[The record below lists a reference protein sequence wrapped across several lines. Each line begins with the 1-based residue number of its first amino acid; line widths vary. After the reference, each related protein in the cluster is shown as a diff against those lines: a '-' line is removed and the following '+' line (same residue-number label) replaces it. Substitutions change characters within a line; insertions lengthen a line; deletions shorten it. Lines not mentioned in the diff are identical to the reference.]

1 MSSASQLG
9 RDRPLV
15 LVVMDGIGVGRGD
28 AFDEVALAYTPT
40 LDHLAAGPYRTLRA
54 HGTAV
59 GLPSDADMGNSEVGH
74 NILGAGRI
82 FDQGAK
88 RIDKAVASGAI
99 WTSEAWRQ
107 VVQACADGGGTLHLI
122 GLLSDGN
129 VHSNISHLFEMLRQA
144 AEDGI
149 TTIRIH
155 ALFDGRDVPDPSA
168 ERYIDLTAAEFDK
181 YPSVDIRF
189 ASGGGRMVTTMDRYG
204 ANWSVVEAGWRA
216 HVLGEAHRVPDL
228 ISGVE
233 WGRSTGVRS
242 DQLLPAFTVVDDSQQ
257 PVGRIVDGDAVV
269 MFNFRGD
276 RAIELSQAFEAGP
289 DFDEFDRQRVPD
301 VHFAG
306 MALYDGDTNTPSSY
320 LVEPES
326 VDTTV
331 SEIIAT
337 AGVTQWAGAE
347 TQKFGHITYF
357 WNGNRSSKFDDDLET
372 YLEIPS
378 DLVPFDQ
385 RPWMKSAETADAA
398 IEAVRSGEFGFIRM
412 NLAGGDMVGH
422 TADLAATRVA
432 VEAVDLAI
440 GRIAEAVQA
449 AQGCLLVTADHGN
462 ADDKVERDSDGE
474 PLLDEHG
481 EPLLRTAHSL
491 NPVMFAVHDF
501 GDASV
506 SMRDDLSEAGLAN
519 VAPTILQLLGLEIPS
534 DYEPSLL
541 QAHESSGAAD
551 GGVH

>member
-15 LVVMDGIGVGRGD
+15 LVVMDGVGVGNGD
-28 AFDEVALAYTPT
+28 AFDAVALANTPN
-40 LDHLAAGPYRTLRA
+40 LDRLASGSCRTLRA

-88 RIDKAVASGAI
+88 RIDNAIVSGSI
-99 WTSEAWRQ
+99 WRSDAWQQIVER
-107 VVQACADGGGTLHLI
+107 CGGGGGGTLHLI

-129 VHSNISHLFEMLRQA
+129 VHSNVSHLFEMLRQA

-149 TTIRIH
+149 STIRIH
-155 ALFDGRDVPDPSA
+155 VLFDGRDVPDPSA
-168 ERYIDLTAAEFDK
+168 ERYIALTEDEFAK
-181 YPSVDIRF
+181 HPTIDIRF

-204 ANWSVVEAGWRA
+204 ADWRIVEAGWQA
-216 HVLGEAHRVPDL
+216 HVLGTAHPVSDL
-228 ISGVE
+228 LSGLE

-242 DQLLPAFTVVDDSQQ
+242 DQLLPAFTVVDESQQ
-257 PVGRIVDGDAVV
+257 PVGSIVDGDAVV

-289 DFDEFDRQRVPD
+289 TFDKFDRERVPD
-301 VHFAG
+301 VYFAG
-306 MALYDGDTNTPSSY
+306 MALYDGDTNTPAAY

-331 SEIIAT
+331 SEIIAS
-337 AGVTQWAGAE
+337 AGISQWAGAE

-357 WNGNRSSKFDDDLET
+357 WNGNRSSKFDDRLET
-372 YLEIPS
+372 YFEILS
-378 DLVPFDQ
+378 DLVPFNE

-398 IEAVRSGEFGFIRM
+398 IEAVRSGEFGFVRM

-422 TADLAATRVA
+422 TADIAATRIA
-432 VEAVDLAI
+432 VESVDLAI
-440 GRIAEAVQA
+440 GRIADAVA
-449 AQGCLLVTADHGN
+449 AASGCLLVTADHGN
-462 ADDKVERDSDGE
+462 ADDKVERNREGTPLMSDDGE
-474 PLLDEHG
+474 PQ
-481 EPLLRTAHSL
+481 LRTAHSL
-491 NPVMFAVHDF
+491 NPVMFAVHDYA
-501 GDASV
+501 GSPV
-506 SMRDDLSEAGLAN
+506 HLRDDLPTAGLAN
-519 VAPTILQLLGLEIPS
+519 VAATILQLLDLDIPS

-541 QAHESSGAAD
+541 DAP
-551 GGVH
+551 VP

>member
-1 MSSASQLG
+1 MGSASQLG

-15 LVVMDGIGVGRGD
+15 LVVMDGIGVGSGD
-28 AFDEVALAYTPT
+28 AFDEVALANTPT
-40 LDHLAAGPYRTLRA
+40 LDRLESGAYRTLRA

-99 WTSEAWRQ
+99 WKSAAWRR
-107 VVQACADGGGTLHLI
+107 VVEVCAGGGGTLHFI

-129 VHSNISHLFEMLRQA
+129 VHSNISHLHEMLRQA
-144 AEDGI
+144 AGEGV
-149 TTIRIH
+149 TSIRIH

-168 ERYIDLTAAEFDK
+168 ERYIALTAAEFAK
-181 YPSVDIRF
+181 YPTVDIRF

-204 ANWSVVEAGWRA
+204 ADWRIVEAGWRA
-216 HVLGEAHRVPDL
+216 HVLGEAQPVSDL
-228 ISGVE
+228 VAGVE

-242 DQLLPAFTVVDDSQQ
+242 DQLLPAFSVVDEFQQ
-257 PVGRIVDGDAVV
+257 PVGKIVDGDAIV

-289 DFDEFDRQRVPD
+289 EFDEFDRRRVPA

-331 SEIIAT
+331 SEIIAA
-337 AGVTQWAGAE
+337 AGITQWAGAE

-357 WNGNRSSKFDDDLET
+357 WNGNRSSKFDDRLET
-372 YLEIPS
+372 YVEIPS

-398 IEAVRSGEFGFIRM
+398 IEAVRSAEFGFIRM

-422 TADLAATRVA
+422 TADLAATRIA
-432 VEAVDLAI
+432 VESVDLAI
-440 GRIAEAVQA
+440 GRIADAVA
-449 AQGCLLVTADHGN
+449 AASGCLLVTADHGN
-462 ADDKVERDSDGE
+462 ADDKVERDGDGT
-474 PLLDEHG
+474 PLRGEDG

-501 GDASV
+501 GDASA
-506 SMRDDLSEAGLAN
+506 SLRNDLPQAGLAN
-519 VAPTILQLLGLEIPS
+519 VASTILQLLDLEIPS

-541 QAHESSGAAD
+541 RGSKSARNAD
-551 GGVH
+551 VEPI

>member
-1 MSSASQLG
+1 MGSARQLG

-15 LVVMDGIGVGRGD
+15 LVVMDGVGVGSGD
-28 AFDEVALAYTPT
+28 AFDEVALANTPM
-40 LDHLAAGPYRTLRA
+40 LDRLASGSYRTLRA

-99 WTSEAWRQ
+99 WTSSAWRS
-107 VVQACADGGGTLHLI
+107 VVDACAAGGGTLHLI

-129 VHSNISHLFEMLRQA
+129 VHSNISHLCELLRQA
-144 AEDGI
+144 AQDGI
-149 TTIRIH
+149 SAIRIH
-155 ALFDGRDVPDPSA
+155 ALFDGRDVADPSA
-168 ERYIDLTAAEFDK
+168 ERYIDRTEAEFAK

-204 ANWSVVEAGWRA
+204 ADWSVVEAGWRA
-216 HVLGEAHRVPDL
+216 HVLGAAQPVSSL
-228 ISGVE
+228 TAGVE

-242 DQLLPAFTVVDDSQQ
+242 DQLLPAFTVVDEAQQ
-257 PVGRIVDGDAVV
+257 PVGTIVDGDAVV

-276 RAIELSQAFEAGP
+276 RAIELSQAFEAGA
-289 DFDEFDRQRVPD
+289 DFGEFERRRVPD

-331 SEIIAT
+331 SEIIAS
-337 AGVTQWAGAE
+337 AGITQWAGAE

-357 WNGNRSSKFDDDLET
+357 WNGNRSSKFDDELET
-372 YLEIPS
+372 YVEIPS

-385 RPWMKSAETADAA
+385 RPWMKSAETADVA
-398 IEAVRSGEFGFIRM
+398 ISAVRSGQFGFIRM

-422 TADLAATRVA
+422 TADLAATRIA
-432 VEAVDLAI
+432 VESVDLAI
-440 GRIAEAVQA
+440 RRIAEAVEA
-449 AQGCLLVTADHGN
+449 VHGCLLVTADHGN
-462 ADDKVERDSDGE
+462 ADDKVERDGDGT
-474 PLLDEHG
+474 PLRGDDG

-501 GDASV
+501 GDTSV
-506 SMRDDLSEAGLAN
+506 ALRDDLPDAGLAN
-519 VAPTILQLLGLEIPS
+519 VAPTILQLLDLDIPS

-541 QAHESSGAAD
+541 RAPDSSRSDD
-551 GGVH
+551 GVAY

>member
-28 AFDEVALAYTPT
+28 AFDAVALANTPN
-40 LDHLAAGPYRTLRA
+40 LDQLASESCRTLRA

-88 RIDKAVASGAI
+88 RVDNAIASGSIWKSDAWQAI
-99 WTSEAWRQ
+99 VAR
-107 VVQACADGGGTLHLI
+107 CADGGGTLHLI

-129 VHSNISHLFEMLRQA
+129 VHSNISHVFEIFRQA
-144 AEDGI
+144 AEDQI
-149 TTIRIH
+149 SRIRIH
-155 ALFDGRDVPDPSA
+155 ALLDGRDVADPSA
-168 ERYIDLTAAEFDK
+168 ERYIARTQYEFAK
-181 YPSVDIRF
+181 HPTVDIRF

-204 ANWSVVEAGWRA
+204 ADWRVVEAGWSA
-216 HVLGEAHRVPDL
+216 HVLGTAHPVPDL
-228 ISGVE
+228 LSGVE

-242 DQLLPAFTVVDDSQQ
+242 DQLLPAFTVVDEFQQ
-257 PVGRIVDGDAVV
+257 PVGSIVDGDAVV
-269 MFNFRGD
+269 IFNFRGD

-289 DFDEFDRQRVPD
+289 EFDKFDRERVPD
-301 VHFAG
+301 VYFAG
-306 MALYDGDTNTPSSY
+306 MALYDGDTNTPVSY

-331 SEIIAT
+331 SEIIAS
-337 AGVTQWAGAE
+337 AGIAQWAGAE

-357 WNGNRSSKFDDDLET
+357 WNGNRSSKFDDRLET
-372 YLEIPS
+372 YVEIPS
-378 DLVPFDQ
+378 DLVPSDE

-412 NLAGGDMVGH
+412 NFAGGDMVGH
-422 TADLAATRVA
+422 TADLAATRIA
-432 VEAVDLAI
+432 VESVDLAI
-440 GRIAEAVQA
+440 GRIANAVA
-449 AQGCLLVTADHGN
+449 VASGCLLVTADHGN
-462 ADDKVERDSDGE
+462 ADDKVERDREGKPLMSDDGE
-474 PLLDEHG
+474 PQ
-481 EPLLRTAHSL
+481 LRTAHSL
-491 NPVMFAVHDF
+491 NPVMFAVRDYAGSPIHL
-501 GDASV
+501 
-506 SMRDDLSEAGLAN
+506 RDDLPMAGLAN
-519 VAPTILQLLGLEIPS
+519 AAATILQLLDLEIPP

-541 QAHESSGAAD
+541 DAPRR
-551 GGVH
+551 

>member
-1 MSSASQLG
+1 MSAASQLG

-15 LVVMDGIGVGRGD
+15 LVVMDGVGVGRGD
-28 AFDEVALAYTPT
+28 AFDAVALAHTPN
-40 LDHLAAGPYRTLRA
+40 LDDLAAGSCRTLRA

-88 RIDKAVASGAI
+88 RVDNAVASGSI
-99 WTSEAWRQ
+99 WTSEAWQRI
-107 VVQACADGGGTLHLI
+107 VDRCAEGGGTLHLI

-129 VHSNISHLFEMLRQA
+129 VHSNISHLFEILRRA
-144 AEDGI
+144 DADGI
-149 TTIRIH
+149 STIRVH
-155 ALFDGRDVPDPSA
+155 ALFDGRDVADPSA
-168 ERYIDLTAAEFDK
+168 ERYIALAEAEFAEH
-181 YPSVDIRF
+181 PSVDIRF

-204 ANWSVVEAGWRA
+204 ADWRVVEAGWRA
-216 HVLGEAHRVPDL
+216 HVLGSAHPVPDL
-228 ISGVE
+228 LAGVE

-242 DQLLPAFTVVDDSQQ
+242 DQLLPAFTVVDESWQ
-257 PVGRIVDGDAVV
+257 PVGPIVDGDAVV

-289 DFDEFDRQRVPD
+289 GFDEFDRQRVPA
-301 VHFAG
+301 VVFAG

-331 SEIIAT
+331 SEIIAS
-337 AGVTQWAGAE
+337 AGITQWAGAE

-357 WNGNRSSKFDDDLET
+357 WNGNRSSKFDDRLET
-372 YLEIPS
+372 YVEIPS
-378 DLVPFDQ
+378 DLVPFNE

-422 TADLAATRVA
+422 TADIAATRLA
-432 VEAVDLAI
+432 VESVDLAI
-440 GRIAEAVQA
+440 GRIAAAVA
-449 AQGCLLVTADHGN
+449 AASGCLLVTADHGN
-462 ADDKVERDSDGE
+462 ADDKVERTSDGE
-474 PLLDEHG
+474 PRIREGG
-481 EPLLRTAHSL
+481 EPELRTAHSL
-491 NPVMFAVHDF
+491 NPVMFAVRDY
-501 GDASV
+501 GGGAV
-506 SMRDDLSEAGLAN
+506 NLRDDLPDAGLAN
-519 VAPTILQLLGLEIPS
+519 VAATILQLLDLEIPP

-541 QAHESSGAAD
+541 A
-551 GGVH
+551 

>member
-15 LVVMDGIGVGRGD
+15 LVVMDGIGVGKGD

-40 LDHLAAGPYRTLRA
+40 LDRLAAGSYRTLRA

-99 WTSEAWRQ
+99 WTSDAWRR

-122 GLLSDGN
+122 GRLSDGN
-129 VHSNISHLFEMLRQA
+129 VHSNISHLFEILRQA

-149 TTIRIH
+149 TTVRIH

-168 ERYIDLTAAEFDK
+168 ERYIELTEAEFHK

-216 HVLGEAHRVPDL
+216 HVLGAAHPVPDL
-228 ISGVE
+228 VAGVE

-257 PVGRIVDGDAVV
+257 PVGRIVDGDAVI

-289 DFDEFDRQRVPD
+289 EFDEFDRQRVPD

-337 AGVTQWAGAE
+337 AGITQWACAE

-357 WNGNRSSKFDDDLET
+357 WNGNRSSKFDDRLET
-372 YLEIPS
+372 YFEIPS

-422 TADLAATRVA
+422 TADLAATRIA

-462 ADDKVERDSDGE
+462 ADDKVERDRDGE
-474 PLLDEHG
+474 PLFGEDG

-506 SMRDDLSEAGLAN
+506 SMRDDLPDAGLAN
-519 VAPTILQLLGLEIPS
+519 VAPTILQLLGLEIPP

-541 QAHESSGAAD
+541 HAPESAGASH
-551 GGVH
+551 GGSH

>member
-1 MSSASQLG
+1 
-9 RDRPLV
+9 V

-28 AFDEVALAYTPT
+28 AFDEVALANTPT
-40 LDHLAAGPYRTLRA
+40 LDQLAAGPYRTLRA

-99 WTSEAWRQ
+99 WSSQAWRRT
-107 VVQACADGGGTLHLI
+107 VEVCVGGGTLHLI

-129 VHSNISHLFEMLRQA
+129 VHSNTSHLYEILRQA
-144 AEDGI
+144 AQDGI
-149 TTIRIH
+149 TSIRIH
-155 ALFDGRDVPDPSA
+155 PLFDGRDVPDPSA
-168 ERYIDLTAAEFDK
+168 ERYIDRTEAEFAK

-204 ANWSVVEAGWRA
+204 ADWSVVDAGWRA
-216 HVLGEAHRVPDL
+216 HVLGEAHPVPDL
-228 ISGVE
+228 RSGVL
-233 WGRSTGVRS
+233 WGRSMGVRS
-242 DQLLPAFTVVDDSQQ
+242 DQLLPAFTVVDEFQQ

-289 DFDEFDRQRVPD
+289 KFDEFDRRRVPV

-331 SEIIAT
+331 SEIIAS
-337 AGVTQWAGAE
+337 AGITQWAGAE

-357 WNGNRSSKFDDDLET
+357 WNGNRSSKFDDELET
-372 YLEIPS
+372 YVEIPS

-398 IEAVRSGEFGFIRM
+398 IEAVRSGRFGFIRM

-422 TADLAATRVA
+422 TADLPATRIA

-440 GRIAEAVQA
+440 GRIADAVA
-449 AQGCLLVTADHGN
+449 AASGCLLVTADHGN
-462 ADDKVERDSDGE
+462 ADDKVERDSNGE
-474 PLLDEHG
+474 PLRDDDG
-481 EPLLRTAHSL
+481 EALIRTAHSL
-491 NPVMFAVHDF
+491 NPVMFAMHDF

-506 SMRDDLSEAGLAN
+506 SLRDDLPDAGLAN
-519 VAPTILQLLGLEIPS
+519 VAPTILQLLDLDIPA
-534 DYEPSLL
+534 DYAPSLL
-541 QAHESSGAAD
+541 QTPALPADAA
-551 GGVH
+551 GGSD